1 MPLIV
6 TVIVTEIVP
15 ITGITLVTVRVIGK
29 GVAKGVYGFKPPEIL
44 EKNFFGLTKENKY
57 MHFNFISNTAV
68 V

>member
-1 MPLIV
+1 MC
-6 TVIVTEIVP
+6 
-15 ITGITLVTVRVIGK
+15 GIRALEAFR
-29 GVAKGVYGFKPPEIL
+29 GVAKRGGVYGFKPPEIL